1 MTAPA
6 LMSGGGFLFEAG
18 LLTRSGRTDPRRAG
32 RADFPPASLRISS
45 LFTPYA
51 RGHLEAVFVLRG
63 LVMLMSRPEAR
74 SVWILV

>member
-1 MTAPA
+1 MTAPT
-6 LMSGGGFLFEAG
+6 LMSGGRFLHEAR
-18 LLTRSGRTDPRRAG
+18 LLTRSGRTDPRRAY